1 MFPPA
6 EDAIASIPRV
16 EALGWD
22 FINYPDQLSGT
33 HPMGMLQTPALAG
46 DPSAPSGMYSDIW
59 LGSFEMCTA
68 AAVLTERL
76 EIMLAVVDPLRRSP
90 ALMAQEMATL
100 NHLSKGR
107 ITFALGSGEAKQ
119 FEPYGETRVKPI
131 GKLEESIRTFK
142 ALWES
147 GGQPISRESEF
158 WPLKNAVFPIPQ
170 YQGRNPELLMV
181 GGSEKLLRLTGELC
195 EGWLTF
201 MPGGT
206 MDDVGLLA
214 DMISAV
220 KAAASDAGKDP
231 ERMRFVAQVFASIA
245 ETDERAWELARKPPV
260 GWLGVIG
267 AAIAGGAAWKKWGYE
282 HGHHKGD
289 S

>member
-1 MFPPA
+1 LTRQLKVGICGRMFPPA
-6 EDAIASIPRV
+6 QDAIASIPRV

-33 HPMGMLQTPALAG
+33 HPTGMLQTPALAG

-142 ALWES
+142 AMWES

-181 GGSEKLLRLTGELC
+181 GGSEKLLRLTGER
-195 EGWLTF
+195 
-201 MPGGT
+201 PGRGPRPHVRLGFAGARRGAT
-206 MDDVGLLA
+206 ADLRRCRHQRDLA
-214 DMISAV
+214 V
-220 KAAASDAGKDP
+220 QL
-231 ERMRFVAQVFASIA
+231 RRRRR
-245 ETDERAWELARKPPV
+245 T
-260 GWLGVIG
+260 
-267 AAIAGGAAWKKWGYE
+267 
-282 HGHHKGD
+282 
-289 S
+289 